1 MVDTS
6 PLAKENTMSR
16 DLNNIRRL
24 FAKLQ
29 LRYGDDDELVM
40 QLKKELDARE
50 ALNQDRK
57 QWSVPYR
64 EFIKLVASRPAATQ
78 AGPRTSVHQ

>member
-6 PLAKENTMSR
+6 AHVEENKMSR

>member
-1 MVDTS
+1 
-6 PLAKENTMSR
+6 MSR

-40 QLKKELDARE
+40 QVKKELDARE
-50 ALNQDRK
+50 ALNQVRK
-57 QWSVPYR
+57 QWSLPYR
-64 EFIKLVASRPAATQ
+64 EFIKVVASRPVEAKANLRAVST
-78 AGPRTSVHQ
+78 TIN

>member
-1 MVDTS
+1 
-6 PLAKENTMSR
+6 MSR

-40 QLKKELDARE
+40 QVKKELEARE
-50 ALNQDRK
+50 ALDQERK

-64 EFIKLVASRPAATQ
+64 EFIKHVTSRPVATQ

>member
-1 MVDTS
+1 
-6 PLAKENTMSR
+6 MSR

-50 ALNQDRK
+50 ALNQVRK
-57 QWSVPYR
+57 QWSIPYR
-64 EFIKLVASRPAATQ
+64 EFIKHVASRPVATQ
-78 AGPRTSVHQ
+78 VVPRTSVHQ